1 MKRIGPGTID
11 ERPLAEITTEALK
24 ILCREIGVVD
34 TLRFVRQYTTG
45 YGDCTAQ
52 RERLFAGTTLDR
64 IAEEIKGTRK
74 RDHSGHMKGAPRKK
88 TARSKHDHRPQA
100 RRQKAT

>member
-1 MKRIGPGTID
+1 MIR
-11 ERPLAEITTEALK
+11 EARPLAEITTEALK

-45 YGDCTAQ
+45 YGDYVAQ
-52 RERLFAGTTLDR
+52 REQLFAGSTLDE
-64 IAEEIKGTRK
+64 IVKEIKGTRK
-74 RDHSGHMKGAPRKK
+74 LGRSGQVKGTQRKK
-88 TARSKHDHRPQA
+88 ITGSKRNHKSQA